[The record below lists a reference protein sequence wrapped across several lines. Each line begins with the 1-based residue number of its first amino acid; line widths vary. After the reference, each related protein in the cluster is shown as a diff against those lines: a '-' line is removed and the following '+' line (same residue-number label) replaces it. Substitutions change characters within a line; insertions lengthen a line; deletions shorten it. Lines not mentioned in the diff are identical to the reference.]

1 MKKHLLILSVLC
13 AVLIPQITEAQNT
26 VWENPD
32 SNNDIKKNGLTVT
45 RVEFYSDATII
56 DITFDN
62 RYPKIGW
69 INVNPETRIKA
80 YPSGHTYKL
89 SSLSDMP
96 YAPEKLYLSSAE
108 ETIHFSCVFPAVPE
122 GTTTLDWMGSGSW
135 SINGICS
142 RSGTAVSRT
151 TYDALTSQP
160 TTNSDPASL
169 PTTANYTGNEQAGVA
184 DDNSTPVYDPM
195 SQMLIDLTRSMKF
208 NAYSTSFCYLQDNN
222 EWSHFSEWTKCDFAI
237 DYNAGN
243 QQFVINTTN
252 KQTYAITDIS
262 QTDPSI
268 LDFICSDISNN
279 QQCSIQYV
287 KLPENSGTQFYLT
300 FENERICYA
309 IKEDDNISGRALPDI
324 INYPSYSKP
333 YTQKGLSL
341 TKVIADG
348 TQTVLHLEYIFP
360 ENETCSM
367 GLSPHTCIKA
377 YPSGNQNRITMA
389 EGIPVSENTARR
401 NHYKGEKMSIKAYFP
416 AMPENTTHFDF
427 FEDGKTSDWVLCG
440 ISNDATYKRNFLML
454 NATDSQ
460 THSVACN
467 WYGGEKEFSVAT
479 TARSY
484 EIIGVPIWCEILNQD
499 VNSFTLKCKAFG
511 GDDIS
516 DCVIVSANGYEVR
529 INVSSKKY
537 DEYTSPDASI
547 SDVKVAHQPQNRQI
561 TITPE
566 GVIRN
571 MAGKN
576 CYVVAYLLDQSGNVV
591 NNIYYTAQKITPTSS
606 SHAINS
612 TSIVIDYSLLGI
624 SDPSRYKLEVGII
637 DADLHGRIAL
647 SENYPVIKKDRSRL
661 SSSIIS
667 WGRCRLV
674 AISQT
679 NGDIAINGGN
689 GYEADGVPP
698 KMIKDIMEIRNIQ
711 RPIQDICIT
720 ENGDYVIIYG
730 DNGLKCSNDIPDAM
744 FNSLIK
750 MNDNCER
757 ITSAAL
763 NDNGDW
769 IVISESH
776 FETSNPE
783 LDDLVNQGLA
793 QHGTLHSACLTNN
806 SCIIVYENGYK
817 TQGSFPETF
826 TKALNSTDINV
837 YRIKIAGDS
846 WFFADKEGRYQ
857 MSL

>member
-1 MKKHLLILSVLC
+1 MRKHRIILSVLC
-13 AVLIPQITEAQNT
+13 AVLISQISVAQNI

-32 SNNDIKKNGLTVT
+32 FYNDINKNGLTVT

-56 DITFDN
+56 DFTFN
-62 RYPKIGW
+62 NMYPKIGW
-69 INVNPETRIKA
+69 VNINPETRIKA
-80 YPSGHTYKL
+80 HPSGRTYKL
-89 SSLSDMP
+89 SSLSDIP
-96 YAPEKLYLSSAE
+96 YAPEKHYLSSAE
-108 ETIHFSCVFPAVPE
+108 ETISFSCVFPAVPE
-122 GTTTLDWMGSGSW
+122 GTTSLDWIGSGSW
-135 SINGICS
+135 IINGIRS
-142 RSGTAVSRT
+142 RSGSAVSRD
-151 TYDALTSQP
+151 TYDSLTSQS
-160 TTNSDPASL
+160 TSISSSL
-169 PTTANYTGNEQAGVA
+169 PTTASDTGNEQSGTTDSSSAPA
-184 DDNSTPVYDPM
+184 DDPL
-195 SQMLIDLTRSMKF
+195 SQMLIDLTRSMTF
-208 NAYSTSFCYLQDNN
+208 NAFSTSFCYLSGNN
-222 EWSHFSEWTKCDFAI
+222 EWSDFSEWTKCDFTI
-237 DYNAGN
+237 DYNAGK

-252 KQTYAITDIS
+252 KQTYEITDIS
-262 QTDPSI
+262 QTDPSV
-268 LDFICSDISNN
+268 LEFTCTDTADN
-279 QQCSIQYV
+279 QQCQIQYV
-287 KLPENSGTQFYLT
+287 KLPENSGIQLYLT

-309 IKEDDNISGRALPDI
+309 IKEDDNISGRTLPDI
-324 INYPSYSKP
+324 INNPSYSKP

-341 TKVIADG
+341 TKVVADG

-360 ENETCSM
+360 ENETSSM
-367 GLSPHTCIKA
+367 WLSPGTCIKA
-377 YPSGNQNRITMA
+377 YPSGNKYTIISA
-389 EGIPVSENTARR
+389 EGIPVSEKTAQRS
-401 NHYKGEKMSIKAYFP
+401 HYKGEKMSIKAYFP

-427 FEDGKTSDWVLCG
+427 FEEGKASDWVLCG
-440 ISNDATYKRNFLML
+440 ISNNASHKRNFLML
-454 NATDSQ
+454 NASDTQ
-460 THSVACN
+460 THSFACN
-467 WYGGEKEFSVAT
+467 WYGGEKQFSVAT

-499 VNSFTLKCKAFG
+499 AKSFTLKCKAFG
-511 GDDIS
+511 DDDIS

-529 INVSSKKY
+529 INVSSRKH

-547 SDVKVAHQPQNRQI
+547 SDVKVAHMPQNSKI
-561 TITPE
+561 VITPE

-571 MAGKN
+571 MTGKS
-576 CYVVAYLLDQSGNVV
+576 CYVVAYMIDQNGNVV
-591 NNIYYTAQKITPTSS
+591 NNIYYTAKKITPASA
-606 SHAINS
+606 SHTISS

-624 SDPSRYKLEVGII
+624 SDPSRYKVEVGVI
-637 DADLHGRIAL
+637 DADLHGRITL

-661 SSSIIS
+661 SSSIIN
-667 WGRCRLV
+667 WGSCRLV

-698 KMIKDIMEIRNIQ
+698 KMIKDIIEIRSKQ

-763 NDNGDW
+763 NDNGEW

-783 LDDLVNQGLA
+783 LDDLINQGLA
-793 QHGTLHSACLTNN
+793 QHGALHSACLTNN

-826 TKALNSTDINV
+826 TKALNSTNLNV

-846 WFFADKEGRYQ
+846 WFFADKEGRFQ